1 MKKKNNFRKI
11 AMAIAA
17 AGFLGCAPTPVLSYE
32 LSAAA
37 VMQQTATY
45 VEDGQ
50 AENAITLLERLQ
62 ALGVTRI
69 EFDGQ
74 SLLVADL
81 VALLRLDTPAARA
94 ELLRL
99 LALVADAEIISF
111 FANQRVVA
119 SVDSELLFDAFPTG
133 SAG

>member
-11 AMAIAA
+11 AMAITA
-17 AGFLGCAPTPVLSYE
+17 AGFLSGAVTPVLSYE
-32 LSAAA
+32 MSAAA
-37 VMQQTATY
+37 VMQQTASY

-50 AENAITLLERLQ
+50 AENAIALLERLQ
-62 ALGVTRI
+62 ALGITRI

-74 SLLVADL
+74 SILVGDL
-81 VALLRLDTPAARA
+81 VALLRLDTPAARV

-99 LALVADAEIISF
+99 VALVAEAEIISF
-111 FANQRVVA
+111 FADQQVVA